1 MQQETTFS
9 SKSKPIEY
17 PLLIKY
23 TLVILSLPK
32 PFNTEINSSGIFL
45 SDYPLILFES
55 SIL

>member
-1 MQQETTFS
+1 MQQEMKFS

-32 PFNTEINSSGIFL
+32 PFTTEITSLGISL
-45 SDYPLILFES
+45 SDYPLILFEF